1 MGQLN
6 IFLFNVRIFML
17 DFVFYI
23 KVFLLELFWWVFV
36 VKAIL
41 FIVDSLAIKPCFYPL
56 GAICILPGCDKQKMT
71 PGVATCPFRGWGE
84 SPILPQPQL
93 ISALYLFLKPQLSY
107 SRPESS
113 TSRFVGHLLRSS
125 LSVLHAPRVT
135 SHLLRLGWA
144 DSPDMVLPVLKS
156 ESLGKTRVSW
166 SPWMHLLS
174 PALVQ

>member
-1 MGQLN
+1 MSLCCESYPIHCRLFSN
-6 IFLFNVRIFML
+6 IT
-17 DFVFYI
+17 
-23 KVFLLELFWWVFV
+23 LL
-36 VKAIL
+36 
-41 FIVDSLAIKPCFYPL
+41 
-56 GAICILPGCDKQKMT
+56 LPTRCHLHPPRLWQPKMT

-156 ESLGKTRVSW
+156 ESLGKTGVSW